1 MLKTPAFPT
10 EKWMAVLHILAGI
23 RPAGVIGGMLH
34 SVFIAVLLQLTS
46 SVFAAGETIL
56 MVICQKQIQNRSA
69 RRKDSFAFR
78 TDGHPFFHFRI
89 AGGDHAISPFNF
101 HDTHAA

>member
-1 MLKTPAFPT
+1 
-10 EKWMAVLHILAGI
+10 MAVLHILAGI

-34 SVFIAVLLQLTS
+34 SVFIAIFLKLTG

-89 AGGDHAISPFNF
+89 AGGDHAISPFDF